1 MIHCLEM
8 KVGYMRIII
17 GDVVEESKMVPPS
30 TKCEEVYKIFDKT
43 ASIEGIVVCSNEQPI
58 GLVMRTKFFEKLS
71 TKYGHDLFMK
81 RTIDLIMDPNFL
93 MVDYTVPILEVST
106 LAMNRKQENLYD
118 YVIVTK
124 NDRLYGV
131 VSIRDLIM
139 KMSEVQIRI
148 ARYSNPLTGLPGN
161 KAIDETLQ
169 EVLSFKRFSVF
180 YIDIDSFKAFNDTYG
195 FREGDEVIKETAN
208 IISETILTIPNEPS
222 FVGHIGGDDFIAV
235 IPHYQHITLCNSII
249 SQFDHFIQKFYSEDE
264 LKKGYVYG
272 VNRQGDFEQ
281 IPIISISVAVVQ
293 NKNYSYSSVGQL
305 SKESAKLKK
314 KCKAIK
320 KSIFLSHEDLINRAI
335 YF

>member
-1 MIHCLEM
+1 M

-17 GDVVEESKMVPPS
+17 GDVVEEIKMVPPS
-30 TKCEEVYKIFDKT
+30 TKCEEVYKIFDEKS
-43 ASIEGIVVCSNEQPI
+43 SIEGIVVCSDEQPI
-58 GLVMRTKFFEKLS
+58 GLVMRTKFFQKLS

-81 RTIDLIMDPNFL
+81 RTIDLIMDPNL
-93 MVDYTVPILEVST
+93 LKVDYTVPLLEVSS

-169 EVLSFKRFSVF
+169 EVLSYKKFSVF
-180 YIDIDSFKAFNDTYG
+180 YLDIDSFKAFNDTYG
-195 FREGDEVIKETAN
+195 FSQGDEVIKETAN
-208 IISETILTIPNEPS
+208 IISETILTIANEPS

-235 IPHYQHITLCNSII
+235 IPHYEHIPLCNLII
-249 SQFDHFIQKFYSEDE
+249 SQFDQFIQKFYSEEE
-264 LKKGYVYG
+264 LKNGYVDG
-272 VNRQGDFEQ
+272 VNRQGEFEQ
-281 IPIISISVAVVQ
+281 IPILSISIAVVQ
-293 NKNYSYSSVGQL
+293 NKDYSYFSVGQL

-320 KSIFLSHEDLINRAI
+320 KSVSLSHEDLRNKII
-335 YF
+335 YL